1 METQQRY
8 ELYLN
13 HISALE
19 SFRYPGTFEEYKNH
33 VADMLQYSSRF
44 VFEDDLMEGLK
55 NDEAVKSVQRDEPL
69 TMRHIQ
75 TAIPDS
81 FVNKGESRK
90 KNKEDKEPT
99 PIWYNVWD
107 VYYINPDDGL
117 YYDLFFVYKIRGL
130 DLLELDDFLNYQ
142 LEIWYENNL
151 KKFTRFLQLIAR
163 KHGKKLLS
171 QEHIQTINEWIA
183 DKGKHPL
190 PEGKEKSQAKPK
202 IIFKRNRNEKSTRL
216 NQEQTALLIYCLR
229 ETRII
234 LGNEYLDEKYVGQA
248 FSMLTGFSENTL
260 SRKIVTSAV
269 MKFADIKNTQAVT
282 EALKN
287 VLK

>member
-1 METQQRY
+1 
-8 ELYLN
+8 
-13 HISALE
+13 
-19 SFRYPGTFEEYKNH
+19 
-33 VADMLQYSSRF
+33 
-44 VFEDDLMEGLK
+44 
-55 NDEAVKSVQRDEPL
+55 VKSVQRDEPL
-69 TMRHIQ
+69 TMQHIL

-107 VYYINPDDGL
+107 VYYITPDDDL

-130 DLLELDDFLNYQ
+130 DLLELDDFLSYQ

-151 KKFTRFLQLIAR
+151 KKFIRFLQLITR
-163 KHGKKLLS
+163 KHGKKLLPP
-171 QEHIQTINEWIA
+171 EYIQTISEWIA
-183 DKGKHPL
+183 DTEKQPAL
-190 PEGKEKSQAKPK
+190 EGKEKPQAKTETK
-202 IIFKRNRNEKSTRL
+202 FKRNRNDNSTRL

-234 LGNEYLDEKYVGQA
+234 LGEQYIDEKYVGQA
-248 FSMLTGFSENTL
+248 FSILTGFSENTL
-260 SRKIVTSAV
+260 SRKIVTSTVLKLAN
-269 MKFADIKNTQAVT
+269 IKNTQAVT

-287 VLK
+287 VLKFIEDKIKPEE